1 MQLSIPHNSFQIKRF
16 GLLCFPVVIRA
27 IHCVQTK
34 QSPTGGKGDDMTRHE
49 QTHGG
54 LGLIEFIN
62 DK

>member
-1 MQLSIPHNSFQIKRF
+1 MQLGIPYNSFQMISF

-27 IHCVQTK
+27 INCVQTK
-34 QSPTGGKGDDMTRHE
+34 QSPLGGKGDDMTRHE

-62 DK
+62 K